1 MIVRT
6 KQIKQ
11 MRIIED
17 RFALFR
23 HRMMGAVKEF
33 QSRHHHH
40 QPPTI

>member
-23 HRMMGAVKEF
+23 YRRGAVKEF